1 MKKYLFLAS
10 VAALSFTACTNE
22 TEEFVGAG
30 SANQQQEIGFFAVS
44 QPTTKAA
51 VEGTTFPTTLN
62 MMVTA
67 YQVEATGG
75 SAEVYFDATPFKYQY
90 VGGSDSHAGSYWG
103 GDPAKYWPLSPAYI
117 NFLAIANANANN
129 VTGVTWGTDKA
140 DEVTIVM
147 GDNSTDQ
154 RDLMYARG
162 DGAVT
167 QAGNT
172 LTFPPAVGMEFKH
185 AQSLIAF
192 RVKAADDASE
202 AVHVDKI
209 TLNNAYYGGTFTVTQ
224 TNYDAKTSQSVD
236 GVWTSPSD
244 KKNLD
249 VPGSTDKSI
258 ADDSW
263 TNAGSVMVVPNP
275 TQTTPP
281 ATDPSFDSF
290 TITYTI
296 ASKQYTYTYIP
307 ETPSDRVLTKA
318 TKYIY
323 DITFKLHE
331 IFINPSVTEWANGG
345 TGAITIQNEF

>member
-1 MKKYLFLAS
+1 MKKYLYLIP
-10 VAALSFTACTNE
+10 VAALAMTACTNE
-22 TEEFVGAG
+22 SDEFVG
-30 SANQQQEIGFFAVS
+30 SPESREISFMPVNQNA
-44 QPTTKAA
+44 TRAA
-51 VEGTTFPTTLN
+51 VEGTDFPTTLD

-75 SAEVYFDATPFKYQY
+75 SAGVYFDATPFKYQY
-90 VGGSDSHAGSYWG
+90 AGGSASGAGSYWG
-103 GDPAKYWPLSPAYI
+103 GDPARYWPLTAAYI
-117 NFLAIANANANN
+117 NFLAIANANADNA
-129 VTGVTWGTDKA
+129 TGVTWGTDKA
-140 DEVTIVM
+140 DQVTIAM
-147 GDNSTDQ
+147 DDNSTAQ

-162 DGAVT
+162 DAAVT
-167 QAGNT
+167 QSVNT
-172 LTFPPAVGMEFKH
+172 LTFPSKVDMVFKH

-209 TLNNAYYGGTFTVTQ
+209 TLNNAYYAGTFTVTH
-224 TNYDAKTSQSVD
+224 TGYNAKTSQSVD
-236 GVWTSPSD
+236 GVWTSPDS

-275 TQTTPP
+275 TQSTPP

-290 TITYTI
+290 TITYTFD
-296 ASKQYTYTYIP
+296 SKTYTYTYIP
-307 ETPSDRVLTKA
+307 ETPSNRVLTKA

-331 IFINPSVTEWANGG
+331 IFINPSVTPWADGG
-345 TGAITIQNEF
+345 TDAITIQN